1 MDKRVAVIPMVF
13 GGLLAAAGA
22 FFFRLGWLTRGFDRQ
37 IAAEGT
43 DTQAEVT
50 DHRSLKAARG
60 GARTYYITTS
70 YAAPVAGGPPQRF
83 TQDSPVSAADYERLN
98 PGDTVTVRYLP
109 NAPKEMML
117 SGGVRD
123 QTGPGFFRLGVIL
136 LVLGV
141 GLLLIGV
148 GVLLR

>member
-1 MDKRVAVIPMVF
+1 MDKLVAVIPLAL

-22 FFFRLGWLTRGFDRQ
+22 FFFRLGRLMQGFDRQ

-50 DHRSLKAARG
+50 NHRSQTAGRSH
-60 GARTYYITTS
+60 ARTYYITTS
-70 YAAPVAGGPPQRF
+70 YTVPAADGSPQTF
-83 TQDSPVSAADYERLN
+83 TQENPISEADYERLN
-98 PGDTVTVRYLP
+98 PGDKITIRYLP
-109 NAPKEMML
+109 KSPKEMML

-123 QTGPGFFRLGVIL
+123 QTGPGFFRLGVLL
-136 LVLGV
+136 LVFGV

-148 GVLLR
+148 GILLR